1 MSTTTADLTLEVERD
16 RSAARHNK
24 LAEAVKGLRT
34 KAGGA
39 DGARALLILGGIL
52 LPLGFV
58 FILLGW
64 NGASNTVNLFEQ
76 IPYAI
81 SGGMLGLAFVFAG
94 GFCYFAYWLTQL
106 VYAARRDA
114 SDTRAILE
122 RIEELLASGAA
133 LQATAAEVAPLI
145 SRDDTTG
152 AKRRAKPLAAT
163 AATAATSAPY
173 LATATGTMYH
183 RPDCP
188 AVAGRDG
195 VREVS
200 GQENGLVPCRICEPS
215 GV

>member
-1 MSTTTADLTLEVERD
+1 MSTTTADLSLDVERD
-16 RSAARHNK
+16 RSAARQNK
-24 LAEAVKGLRT
+24 LAAAVSGLRT

-114 SDTRAILE
+114 ADTRAILE
-122 RIEELLASGAA
+122 RIEELVAGGAA
-133 LQATAAEVAPLI
+133 LQQTAAEVAPLI
-145 SRDDTTG
+145 SRDDTG
-152 AKRRAKPLAAT
+152 SRRTKPLT
-163 AATAATSAPY
+163 APAEAPY

-183 RPDCP
+183 QPDCP

-195 VREVS
+195 VRPVTGREP
-200 GQENGLVPCRICEPS
+200 GLVPCRICEPAA
-215 GV
+215 V